1 MNSHQQYCSFQEV
14 KLVRISVRKGN
25 FWHCQNIKLILLS
38 GPQTPRL
45 FGGLQ
50 PPEPSTFLIS
60 PPT

>member
-38 GPQTPRL
+38 GPQTPHL
-45 FGGLQ
+45 
-50 PPEPSTFLIS
+50 
-60 PPT
+60 